1 MRDEGKSEL
10 SEAGTSWEYFK
21 LDVGSHVVQI
31 TSFRLQVDL
40 LKRLRTEYTQRI
52 QS

>member
-1 MRDEGKSEL
+1 MRDEGKLEL
-10 SEAGTSWEYFK
+10 LVAGTSWDYFE

-40 LKRLRTEYTQRI
+40 LKRMRTKYTQRI